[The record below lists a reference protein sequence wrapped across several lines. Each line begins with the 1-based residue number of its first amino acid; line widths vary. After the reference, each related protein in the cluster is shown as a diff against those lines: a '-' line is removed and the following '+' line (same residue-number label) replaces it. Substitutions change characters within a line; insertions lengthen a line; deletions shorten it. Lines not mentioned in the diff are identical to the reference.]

1 MNYIKILINYR
12 KNEHRRSE
20 FIDSKVIQVFFFFC
34 KLKVHMMSY
43 KYGTKLIKKVENKRK
58 RRKREGIEWASAI
71 KVWQVA
77 GIYYTQE
84 FNGGDNVI
92 VARGANWRTPQ
103 FGVERPPLLF
113 FFYFFCFLFSS
124 LIDLLVVTRLSV

>member
-1 MNYIKILINYR
+1 MN
-12 KNEHRRSE
+12 E
-20 FIDSKVIQVFFFFC
+20 FIDNSKVIQFFFFC
-34 KLKVHMMSY
+34 QY
-43 KYGTKLIKKVENKRK
+43 KSTYDELRIWGTKLIKKKKVENKRK

-77 GIYYTQE
+77 GICYTRE
-84 FNGGDNVI
+84 FSGGDNVI

-113 FFYFFCFLFSS
+113 FFRFFCFLFSS
-124 LIDLLVVTRLSV
+124 LIDLLLVTRLSVRVIIVD